1 MQSVADV
8 NILPCII
15 PMHHSGVHTAFMR
28 LAGLCPHVVHELMF
42 VIVLTVIVLHPA
54 YASST
59 NTRSLLMQDDTAS
72 AAEASDESF
81 VRHLSKGWFPQPYAL
96 THVGIMSALPLYV
109 YEGVSNLRS
118 TSFAPTKTAFN
129 TTWPYASDQDAFKE
143 KFSSQ
148 DATPDDFSAGYGS
161 RGLIW
166 AKSIPALWC
175 IVRAHALYD
184 RSTTRLYAEDNSKQ
198 FLRFDGTLQ
207 SIKEVNVLNVTQDRC
222 NLGASLILP
231 VYGIY
236 VSSELADVSSLYF
249 VAMGVNSSLLLRS
262 SARQYTHI
270 ASPKEEVRFSNGTD
284 TVNVRAETDIQT
296 MNNTQYSLTVSGGW
310 MAGLQGSLFVT
321 VEPFATIPLSSVL
334 GDAPWYQWYAGVR
347 FSFGYERQ

>member
-1 MQSVADV
+1 
-8 NILPCII
+8 
-15 PMHHSGVHTAFMR
+15 
-28 LAGLCPHVVHELMF
+28 
-42 VIVLTVIVLHPA
+42 
-54 YASST
+54 
-59 NTRSLLMQDDTAS
+59 
-72 AAEASDESF
+72 
-81 VRHLSKGWFPQPYAL
+81 
-96 THVGIMSALPLYV
+96 MSALPLYV
-109 YEGVSNLRS
+109 HEGVKNLRS
-118 TSFAPTKTAFN
+118 ASFAPTKTAFN
-129 TTWPYASDQDAFKE
+129 TTWPYATDQDVFKE

-148 DATPDDFSAGYGS
+148 DATADDFSAGYGS

-184 RSTTRLYAEDNSKQ
+184 RSATTLYAEDNSKQ
-198 FLRFDGTLQ
+198 FLRFDGSLQ
-207 SIKEVNVLNVTQDRC
+207 SIKEVNVLNVTQHRC

-270 ASPKEEVRFSNGTD
+270 ASPKDEIRFSNGTD
-284 TVNVRAETDIQT
+284 TVNVRAETGIQT
-296 MNNTQYSLTVSGGW
+296 LNTTQYSLTMSGGW

-321 VEPFATIPLSSVL
+321 VEPFVTIPLSSVL
-334 GDAPWYQWYAGVR
+334 SDASWYQWYAGVK
-347 FSFGYERQ
+347 FSLGYERQ